1 MKKYSDIIKDI
12 ETARASMR
20 DTAATEKAL
29 DAAALR
35 TAHKSGSAA
44 EIEAARAAYK
54 AAEARYTEE
63 CIHNDTVNL
72 KIQILRDNA
81 KNALFSEIIG
91 TICDIWN
98 KYENKP
104 HGEKTAQKIRDEIK
118 SATGYSVYIGN
129 KYDDAHITVYTRAY
143 FSDFDIAPIW
153 NGEKYPALD
162 CNNKIVKLNPE
173 RMRLWYCGE
182 YVENI
187 DEHVSAIRAAHA
199 AAIAA
204 EKALQDACA
213 AYNKLTRGSMQH
225 ANAREGVKHYII

>member
-1 MKKYSDIIKDI
+1 MKKYADILKEI

-29 DAAALR
+29 DREALR
-35 TAHKSGSAA
+35 AAHKSGSAA

-54 AAEARYTEE
+54 AAEARYIEE
-63 CIHNDTVNL
+63 CTYNDNITI
-72 KIQILRDNA
+72 KIQILKDNA
-81 KNALFSEIIG
+81 KQALFHEIIG

-98 KYENKP
+98 KYEGKP

-129 KYDDAHITVYTRAY
+129 RYDDAHITVYTRACV
-143 FSDFDIAPIW
+143 SDFDIAPIW
-153 NGEKYPALD
+153 NGEKQPALD
-162 CNNKIVKLNPE
+162 CNNKIIKMNPE
-173 RMRLWYCGE
+173 NMRLWYCGA

-187 DEHVSAIRAAHA
+187 DEHITALHEAHA

-204 EKALQDACA
+204 QKALEEACST
-213 AYNKLTRGSMQH
+213 YNKLTRGNMPH
-225 ANAREGVKHYII
+225 ASSREGVKNYII